1 MRKTL
6 IFGHQKPDTDSVCA
20 SICLSYLKNKLGYNT
35 EARILGELN
44 AETKFVLDYFN
55 VDIPKILHDVKVQ
68 VKDMPYN
75 EQAKINEYCSIEES
89 LNLMLTQEV
98 TGLPIIDK
106 KDKLV
111 GYVNL
116 KAISKF
122 LVNGN
127 LKELKSS
134 IDNIANTLN
143 GKIINR
149 CDDEI
154 KGQIKVIYD
163 NRDYF
168 GLQETFNDDDILI
181 ICDSGFYIKHF
192 PNFKAKLII
201 LINDAFVTNDL
212 LKFAK
217 DKAINLIVTKMDL
230 YTVNNK
236 IRNSNYVE
244 VINNYKQPITTHLFD
259 YRNDFIELTKDYGY
273 TNYPV
278 VNNKE
283 ECVGLIKV
291 IDVHKFE
298 KQPVILVDHNQV
310 SQSVDGLEEAN
321 VVEIVDHHHLSTID
335 TAMPINF
342 RLMPVGSTCTIVYQM
357 YLENNLP
364 INKKI
369 AGLLLAAIL
378 SDTLLLK
385 SPVTTKQDIEAC
397 HNLALI
403 TEIDY
408 QKFGL
413 EMLKSGSSIEGKTPE
428 VILNQ
433 DFKKLNYE
441 DITLGISQVFTLDTK
456 EIEKVKEQ
464 YIKLLNDLC
473 LKEKYR
479 LMMLLVTDTVKGG
492 SYIYYNESAKN
503 IIADS
508 YNLENLEEGTY
519 LDGFVSRKKQF
530 IPPLLECLE
539 RRK

>member
-20 SICLSYLKNKLGYNT
+20 SICLSYLKNKLGDNT
-35 EARILGELN
+35 EARVLGELTP
-44 AETKFVLDYFN
+44 ETEFVLNYFK
-55 VDIPKILHDVKVQ
+55 VGIPKIIHDVKAQ

-75 EQAKINEYCSIEES
+75 TKAMINEHCSIEEA

-98 TGLPIIDK
+98 TGLPIVDQ
-106 KDKLV
+106 KDRLV

-116 KAISKF
+116 KAISDF
-122 LVNGN
+122 LINGHLN
-127 LKELKSS
+127 DLKSS
-134 IDNIANTLN
+134 IENIAKTLN
-143 GKIINR
+143 GKIINC
-149 CDDEI
+149 CDNEI
-154 KGQIKVIYD
+154 KGKIKVIYD

-168 GLQETFNDDDILI
+168 SLQETFNDDDILI

-217 DKAINLIVTKMDL
+217 DKAINLVVTKMDL
-230 YTVNNK
+230 YAVNNK

-244 VINNYKQPITTHLFD
+244 AINNYKQPITTHLFD

-283 ECVGLIKV
+283 ECVGLIKL

-310 SQSVDGLEEAN
+310 SQSVEGLEEAN

-342 RLMPVGSTCTIVYQM
+342 RIMPVGSTCTIIYQM
-357 YLENNLP
+357 YLENKIP
-364 INKKI
+364 ILKKI
-369 AGLLLAAIL
+369 AGLMLSAIL

-397 HNLALI
+397 RKLSLLAD
-403 TEIDY
+403 IDY
-408 QKFGL
+408 HKFGL
-413 EMLKSGSSIEGKTPE
+413 EMLKLGFSIEGKTPE
-428 VILNQ
+428 IILNQ

-441 DITLGISQVFTLDTK
+441 DIVLGISQIFTLDII
-456 EIEKVKEQ
+456 EIEKAKEE
-464 YIKLLNDLC
+464 YIKLLNELC

-479 LMMLLVTDTVKGG
+479 LAMLIVTDAIKGG
-492 SYIYYNESAKN
+492 SYIYYNEAAKN
-503 IIADS
+503 IIIDS
-508 YNLENLEEGTY
+508 YNLKSLDEGTY
-519 LDGFVSRKKQF
+519 LEGFVSRKKQF